1 MDEIYEQARAAAL
14 ELCEQ
19 SGIGDG
25 DVAVIG
31 CSTSV
36 VLGKKMGTSGCVD
49 TAKSIY
55 DGLMSVFA
63 EKGIY
68 LAAQCCEHLNRSLVV
83 EAATAER
90 YNLEEVTVRP
100 VAHAGGAM
108 ATAAYENF
116 AEPVVVEKISAH
128 IGIDIGQ
135 TLIGMHLKR
144 VAVPVRLQYKKI
156 GEAVLT
162 AAKTRPPL
170 VGGPRAQYLENRP

>member
-19 SGIGDG
+19 SGIGEG

-68 LAAQCCEHLNRSLVV
+68 LAAQCCEHLNRAIIIESEKAKELGLERVCVV
-83 EAATAER
+83 P
-90 YNLEEVTVRP
+90 YP
-100 VAHAGGAM
+100 HAGGSF
-108 ATAAYENF
+108 ATTAYHSMKS
-116 AEPVVVEKISAH
+116 PVAVEEIKADA
-128 IGIDIGQ
+128 GIDIGG

-144 VAVPVRLQYKKI
+144 VAVPLKLEHNEI
-156 GEAVLT
+156 GCARLT
-162 AAKTRPPL
+162 AAKIRPKFI
-170 VGGPRAQYLENRP
+170 GGERAKYE